1 MGVYNYLH
9 SVGGGLRRANVRR
22 RVLTKQRNASEEEDN
37 ETISKGQVDNVTIN
51 KCQIDNV
58 IIDEKE
64 IDEEQKQLDDVIQK
78 TEREPGNEIH
88 VEEMEVEKID
98 DTTGEEEIPSEDHAP
113 IDSLKNNS
121 VKHDC
126 EMEQEDEKNSDGESC
141 NDTSLRQHV
150 DSDDVENDLKK
161 ESTCKTCLVSTLDTG
176 SEGRDELTA
185 SGTENDDDTLLD
197 DRKEMEC
204 KATVSSGREM
214 HLSRQSLDCAPDL
227 SLTETESDFKRK
239 SFDRHLKVYI
249 HICQC
254 VGLFTCGLSPTMEK
268 RCFPMGYT
276 TT

>member
-1 MGVYNYLH
+1 M
-9 SVGGGLRRANVRR
+9 
-22 RVLTKQRNASEEEDN
+22 
-37 ETISKGQVDNVTIN
+37 
-51 KCQIDNV
+51 
-58 IIDEKE
+58 IIDEEE
-64 IDEEQKQLDDVIQK
+64 IDEDQKQLDDVIQK
-78 TEREPGNEIH
+78 NERETENEIH

-98 DTTGEEEIPSEDHAP
+98 DTTGEEEIPSEEHTP
-113 IDSLKNNS
+113 IDSLKNNI
-121 VKHDC
+121 VKHDRG
-126 EMEQEDEKNSDGESC
+126 MEQEDEKNSDGESC
-141 NDTSLRQHV
+141 NDKSLRQHV
-150 DSDDVENDLKK
+150 DNDDVENYLKK
-161 ESTCKTCLVSTLDTG
+161 ESTCLVSTLDTC

-204 KATVSSGREM
+204 QATASSGREM

-239 SFDRHLKVYI
+239 SFDRHLKVYS

-254 VGLFTCGLSPTMEK
+254 VRIFTCGLSPTMEK